1 MKRFSEIRTRT
12 YLSLALVAWVVAC
25 SGSSALSGA
34 GSDGGTTGEACASFE
49 TCPSYAC
56 SCGASI
62 VNSRRCVDNTCLD
75 RAHTCASTCGTELP
89 KTDGGDPF
97 IDSSVPQR
105 DGAAPPAVAGAGDP
119 CVPVSVSAVIPRVG
133 TISALAA
140 AHMVT
145 PPTPA
150 NGSVNVSKTSSGKPS
165 RITYDAAGSSLDYT
179 DDFSYTAGGLLSHFT
194 HDAAGS
200 SDDYTEDFSYTSAGL
215 ISHFVHDAAGSSLD
229 YTEDF
234 SHTSAGLISHFTHD
248 AAGSSDDYT
257 EDFSYTSAGLISHFA
272 HDAAGS
278 VNDLT
283 EDFSYTSAG
292 LCSHWAY
299 DGAGSSDDSSLDI
312 SYSSSGGQTS
322 LTSNGPRATG
332 AVVKACK

>member
-1 MKRFSEIRTRT
+1 MKRTREIRTRK
-12 YLSLALVAWVVAC
+12 YLSLALAACVVAC
-25 SGSSALSGA
+25 SGSSALSGS
-34 GSDGGTTGEACASFE
+34 GPDGGTSGEACTSFE

-56 SCGASI
+56 SCGGSI

-75 RAHTCASTCGTELP
+75 RAQTCASTCGTELP
-89 KTDGGDPF
+89 KTDGGDPT
-97 IDSSVPQR
+97 IDSSVPQK

-150 NGSVNVSKTSSGKPS
+150 NGSVNVSKTSAGKPS

-179 DDFSYTAGGLLSHFT
+179 DDFSYTSGGLLARFT

-215 ISHFVHDAAGSSLD
+215 ISR
-229 YTEDF
+229 
-234 SHTSAGLISHFTHD
+234 FT
-248 AAGSSDDYT
+248 
-257 EDFSYTSAGLISHFA
+257 

-292 LCSHWAY
+292 LCSRWTY

-312 SYSSSGGQTS
+312 SYSSSGAQAS